1 MQQYLSTADCARPMV
16 RSCPGSVADLQH
28 LQTKHELVLAARQ
41 MLSKVPALMC
51 HLFVGLFSLAGGLA
65 TSRML

>member
-41 MLSKVPALMC
+41 MQVPALMC